1 MFLAEIMV
9 NGIPRYAR
17 IFKTS
22 HIGAGFHAKTCV
34 LTEWQLK
41 IFEISQF
48 LALKSCWRT
57 NHKTFSLSADTRFF
71 WILQIFIFFGDQR
84 DDHRDH
90 AHCTLLNIHTRA
102 KLRRSPLKWLFIVI
116 RWMLVLSINHTLQPE
131 INFRSLNAKNIL
143 QIAEQ
148 YSGHGEPSTGTDL
161 RESSDLFRS
170 GQFFS

>member
-131 INFRSLNAKNIL
+131 INFRSLNAKKYFTDSGTVLKTRETINGHRSPGIL
-143 QIAEQ
+143 GPI
-148 YSGHGEPSTGTDL
+148 
-161 RESSDLFRS
+161 
-170 GQFFS
+170 

>member
-71 WILQIFIFFGDQR
+71 
-84 DDHRDH
+84 
-90 AHCTLLNIHTRA
+90 
-102 KLRRSPLKWLFIVI
+102 
-116 RWMLVLSINHTLQPE
+116 
-131 INFRSLNAKNIL
+131 
-143 QIAEQ
+143 
-148 YSGHGEPSTGTDL
+148 
-161 RESSDLFRS
+161 
-170 GQFFS
+170 